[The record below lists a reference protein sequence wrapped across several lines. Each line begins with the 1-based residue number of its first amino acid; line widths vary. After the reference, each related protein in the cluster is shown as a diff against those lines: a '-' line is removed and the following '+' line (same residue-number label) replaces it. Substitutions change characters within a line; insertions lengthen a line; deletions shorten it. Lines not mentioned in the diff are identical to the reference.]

1 MTKYG
6 RQLGIGPTDNT
17 SNERTPRN
25 KLNLIPEAAR
35 TSFVPYA
42 PRAHSINLAEADMT
56 RIAPGRPRA
65 SGEAIKVSGKL
76 TDEDGRPIR
85 NALIEIWNANQHGGY
100 THDEDHSG
108 LPIDQNFL
116 GIGRT
121 LSSSD
126 GNYEFWTIK
135 PGAYLARPDIGRWRP
150 PHIHVSIIGGSSRL
164 ISQMYFPNDPHNA
177 KDPMRILMGD
187 SFEANIGKKY
197 IVTDGDFD
205 CGYNFD
211 IIIGGKNPTF
221 FENNIT

>member
-76 TDEDGRPIR
+76 MDEYG
-85 NALIEIWNANQHGGY
+85 
-100 THDEDHSG
+100 
-108 LPIDQNFL
+108 
-116 GIGRT
+116 
-121 LSSSD
+121 
-126 GNYEFWTIK
+126 
-135 PGAYLARPDIGRWRP
+135 
-150 PHIHVSIIGGSSRL
+150 
-164 ISQMYFPNDPHNA
+164 
-177 KDPMRILMGD
+177 RILDMNNMD
-187 SFEANIGKKY
+187 YSLSFELEILY
-197 IVTDGDFD
+197 DL
-205 CGYNFD
+205 
-211 IIIGGKNPTF
+211 
-221 FENNIT
+221 

>member
-76 TDEDGRPIR
+76 TDEYGRPIR

-126 GNYEFWTIK
+126 GNYEFWKTLINYIKSLATVFLTIISMSQLSEVLRGLSHK
-135 PGAYLARPDIGRWRP
+135 CIFLMT
-150 PHIHVSIIGGSSRL
+150 L
-164 ISQMYFPNDPHNA
+164 IML
-177 KDPMRILMGD
+177 RI
-187 SFEANIGKKY
+187 
-197 IVTDGDFD
+197 
-205 CGYNFD
+205 
-211 IIIGGKNPTF
+211 P
-221 FENNIT
+221 